1 MLDKGAQ
8 IRLVDNIVESLHLS
22 FPELQSRCVAEFKKV
37 HPDFGS
43 MVEMSL
49 KKINS
54 NNFHL

>member
-1 MLDKGAQ
+1 MDKGARN
-8 IRLVDNIVESLHLS
+8 RLVDNIVESLHLS

-37 HPDFGS
+37 YPDFGS
-43 MVEMSL
+43 MVEISL